1 VIVLDEQLLGRGIE
15 QEIASWYPG
24 RICFITDLRPGTV
37 IKDDAIPMLLAQEN
51 QPIFV
56 TINVIDFWQR
66 VAMQP
71 SICVVC
77 VSVPDAQAMQVSPLL
92 RRLLGCEGFQT
103 KGEREGKVIRLT
115 ATQAQYYTARNST
128 IQTIATY

>member
-15 QEIASWYPG
+15 REIAAWYSG
-24 RICFITDLRPGTV
+24 SVCFITDLRPGTI

-66 VAMQP
+66 IAMQS

-77 VSVPDAQAMQVSPLL
+77 ISVPDTQATQVSLLL

-115 ATQAQYYTARNST
+115 STQAQYYTARNST
-128 IQTIATY
+128 VQTIATY